1 VCCACLLLG
10 GKVDNRSLIL
20 SLLIKMASHISSKAL
35 PPYAPGTETLAR
47 GHAPTV
53 DDVTEYER
61 RALAAVQF
69 NIAIAAAQPVTLLN
83 TVLKQ
88 DDWGPR
94 LQLQV
99 EALLQSRAYT
109 DCDLCLQDTVP
120 LVLAAAVVYLQ
131 LVSRHM
137 ADDEDD
143 GDQQEIQLPDD
154 VTAT

>member
-20 SLLIKMASHISSKAL
+20 ELLIKMACHISSKAL
-35 PPYAPGTETLAR
+35 PPYSPGTETLAR

-53 DDVTEYER
+53 EDVIEYER

-69 NIAIAAAQPVTLLN
+69 DIAGVAAQPTTLLN

-88 DDWGPR
+88 DDWAPG

-109 DCDLCLQDTVP
+109 DCDLCLQDTMP

-131 LVSRHM
+131 LVSQHVD
-137 ADDEDD
+137 DDEQD
-143 GDQQEIQLPDD
+143 IQVPDD
-154 VTAT
+154 VAAT